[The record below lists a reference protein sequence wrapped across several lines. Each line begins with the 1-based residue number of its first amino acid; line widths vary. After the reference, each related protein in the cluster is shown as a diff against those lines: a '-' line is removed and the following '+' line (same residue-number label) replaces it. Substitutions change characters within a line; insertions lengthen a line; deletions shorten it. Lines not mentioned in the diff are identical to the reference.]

1 VLKGTFRVKRVKGAE
16 ASDPDLS
23 CVYLH
28 FTKNIKSV
36 FCRSAKVDSRL
47 GVSMEPNRDAR

>member
-1 VLKGTFRVKRVKGAE
+1 MLKGRFRVKRVKGAE

-47 GVSMEPNRDAR
+47 GVEMEPNRDAR